1 MSAYRTQIPLLT
13 HEEKEK
19 WMSMLTALRQAI
31 IGTIFDW
38 CTEGLTNFWRST
50 EHGKMF
56 RDGGKVHGNVCPQA
70 IGNKNGIGCLLDPND
85 LPFNPAFQ
93 SIMRL
98 NTINFGNDSK
108 VGKAH
113 KLKTLPTSYVDE
125 LESFFF
131 TIAYLCMRYSR
142 AVPDHGNF
150 SDPKWI
156 SDPLSYAAIMEKER
170 ISDNGILAW
179 SHSRGEAVLFTG
191 FFKDLVACL
200 IKAREA
206 DRMFQMHED
215 VLKRG
220 KQAFHLEDCRT
231 SSRSSED
238 QRKDDVISAYAG
250 FIRGI
255 DDVLSR
261 ITQL

>member
-1 MSAYRTQIPLLT
+1 
-13 HEEKEK
+13 
-19 WMSMLTALRQAI
+19 
-31 IGTIFDW
+31 
-38 CTEGLTNFWRST
+38 
-50 EHGKMF
+50 MF
-56 RDGGKVHGNVCPQA
+56 RDSGKVHGNVCPQA

-98 NTINFGNDSK
+98 NTINFGNDSSNAR
-108 VGKAH
+108 KAH
-113 KLKTLPTSYVDE
+113 MLKTLPTSYVDE

-142 AVPDHGNF
+142 AVPDHGKF

-170 ISDNGILAW
+170 ISDNGIMAW

-206 DRMFQMHED
+206 DRMFHC
-215 VLKRG
+215 LK
-220 KQAFHLEDCRT
+220 DCRT
-231 SSRSSED
+231 SSRSSEN
-238 QRKDDVISAYAG
+238 QMRDDVMSAYAG